1 MQNMNFVLKEAR
13 FWRYVEKTIVTS
25 LFLEAKKDDSED
37 WMEKIYAWEEKICKF
52 QNNACK
58 IIAKIKKIY
67 IDTVQKEFL
76 LVKALKDWT
85 LKKLRNYLKTWY
97 TLQNWASKWNIFG
110 KLHKIWHGNCKNI
123 QKLMTKIWDVKSKI
137 EDLNNDMDEAITIQ
151 VLNFLDFSFSQFLGI
166 LSYDAIE
173 KEQLPILESL
183 AQSLKDEKLQMKN
196 QDKARANYAK
206 QFTKKKAKLPLSQLE
221 DFQDLKPDLV
231 TKCKFSKKKH
241 KQNKY

>member
-1 MQNMNFVLKEAR
+1 
-13 FWRYVEKTIVTS
+13 
-25 LFLEAKKDDSED
+25 
-37 WMEKIYAWEEKICKF
+37 
-52 QNNACK
+52 
-58 IIAKIKKIY
+58 
-67 IDTVQKEFL
+67 
-76 LVKALKDWT
+76 
-85 LKKLRNYLKTWY
+85 
-97 TLQNWASKWNIFG
+97 
-110 KLHKIWHGNCKNI
+110 
-123 QKLMTKIWDVKSKI
+123 
-137 EDLNNDMDEAITIQ
+137 MDEAITIQ

-241 KQNKY
+241 KQNKYQHLQAKCHYCHKTNHITKFCKKKVFSQASSKQVITYIQSLSYIFRLLKLKAFALCLVNAEFSESSVQKIIINFSVIDHFFSNCTYFLTYTKYHYKFQNSFGEILAVYGYGNIDLHLAHPDGSKIIWTIKKVSWAL